1 MILVVIAAHF
11 VVTSCAHRANCET
24 ADQGTRVQ
32 FDEAMRSCRETV
44 DMSLNVADRRKDY
57 EMLKQ
62 QITEC
67 GSTIKY
73 LRVDYSTH
81 QKPTKYL
88 KAIWK
93 GLRQVNHTRI
103 MSLDLSRKDHNGAG
117 YTKGIAVETR
127 GMMSSVQ
134 ENGFEYLKV
143 IIEKSPELRVLNLDN
158 NFIGMDGM
166 EDAANLGKLAEA
178 LENVQLSKLS
188 LRNNHFDDQQ
198 LRDVFLRGQDNLK
211 EMYVGGNRLTFENW
225 ASNTAIRKLEVFDAS
240 SNQISDTGIKW
251 LAGGLEDVS
260 VLRVA
265 KNKFTQFGAESL
277 LRLCNDLDSKVS
289 ELDISHNDLS
299 GLQWKEWYWGAPDKL
314 RKLKVG
320 DASLTKP
327 FNLKGK
333 WTTSKDL
340 FIDNVLDELKNLEEL
355 DVMNISKLKD

>member
-11 VVTSCAHRANCET
+11 VVTSCAHRASSQV

-32 FDEAMRSCRETV
+32 FDEAMRSCQETV
-44 DMSLNVADRRKDY
+44 DMSLNVAGRRKDY

-67 GSTIKY
+67 GSTIKN

-103 MSLDLSRKDHNGAG
+103 MSLDLSRKDHTGTG
-117 YTKGIAVETR
+117 YTKGVAVETR
-127 GMMSSVQ
+127 GMLYAQ

-143 IIEKSPELRVLNLDN
+143 IIEKSPELRDLNLDN

-178 LENVQLSKLS
+178 LENVQLSMLS
-188 LRNNHFDDQQ
+188 LRNNHFDDHQ
-198 LRDVFLRGQDNLK
+198 LRDVFLRGQENLK
-211 EMYVGGNRLTFENW
+211 ELYVGGNRLTFESW
-225 ASNTAIRKLEVFDAS
+225 TSNTAIRKLEVFDAS
-240 SNQISDTGIKW
+240 SNQISDTGIEW
-251 LAGGLEDVS
+251 LAGELKDVS

-265 KNKFTQFGAESL
+265 KNKFTQVGAESL
-277 LRLCNDLDSKVS
+277 LRLCNDFDSKVS

-299 GLQWKEWYWGAPDKL
+299 GLQWKAWKWDAPDQL

-320 DASLTKP
+320 DASLTEP
-327 FNLKGK
+327 FDLKGRS
-333 WTTSKDL
+333 TTSKDL
-340 FIDNVLDELKNLEEL
+340 FIDNVLDGLDNLEEL
-355 DVMNISKLKD
+355 DVMNISKLTD